1 MSFCL
6 CHHIR
11 SCENGSLLNK
21 PISVEIQFLD
31 KILIFPCQSQID
43 HRISREDKFD
53 QNSLNK
59 NVRKRTQINS
69 KFNFNSDSIL
79 FMTIFIE
86 DYVYRKVYIHFI
98 DKFEIVISF
107 FFMSKSLST
116 NGERSFHPNLSILEK
131 QPVTDMTANF
141 DWTIPLYFLD
151 TRPYFLQL
159 MHQRCNGHQMV
170 VTRDFG
176 NIFPASGITV

>member
-43 HRISREDKFD
+43 HRISREDKFH

-59 NVRKRTQINS
+59 IVKKKNTNQ
-69 KFNFNSDSIL
+69 F
-79 FMTIFIE
+79 
-86 DYVYRKVYIHFI
+86 KV
-98 DKFEIVISF
+98 
-107 FFMSKSLST
+107 
-116 NGERSFHPNLSILEK
+116 
-131 QPVTDMTANF
+131 
-141 DWTIPLYFLD
+141 
-151 TRPYFLQL
+151 
-159 MHQRCNGHQMV
+159 
-170 VTRDFG
+170 
-176 NIFPASGITV
+176 